1 MGDSAEQTDYN
12 NNNNNK
18 NIEKAQIKHGNS
30 DNQHLVL

>member
-18 NIEKAQIKHGNS
+18 NNEKAQIKHGNS
-30 DNQHLVL
+30 NNQNLVL